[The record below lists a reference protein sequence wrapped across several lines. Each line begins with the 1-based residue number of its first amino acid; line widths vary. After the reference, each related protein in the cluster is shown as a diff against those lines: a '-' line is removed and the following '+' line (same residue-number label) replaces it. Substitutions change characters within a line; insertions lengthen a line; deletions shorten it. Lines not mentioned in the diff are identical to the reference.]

1 MQPVAASRL
10 LHAPVLLCDCSLTPT
25 SGKALAELPAT
36 EALMERLASRS
47 SACPARAASVVR
59 KAGMPGR
66 LPSRPATGSGGVPPL
81 PRAERATADQ
91 QVLFLPAAERAAH
104 LSRGALKV
112 RQRVPLRCIRHG
124 GRRQARL
131 CLLLRRQCRCPRRH
145 PVERCSWSWR
155 LPCQPQRKKKTG
167 FSKHVL

>member
-81 PRAERATADQ
+81 PSGPPPTSRSYFCLRQSVRHT
-91 QVLFLPAAERAAH
+91 FRAAR
-104 LSRGALKV
+104 SRYDSES
-112 RQRVPLRCIRHG
+112 RCAASDTEAD
-124 GRRQARL
+124 ARL
-131 CLLLRRQCRCPRRH
+131 ASAFFFAASAAAHAAIQLKDVRGLA
-145 PVERCSWSWR
+145 V
-155 LPCQPQRKKKTG
+155 
-167 FSKHVL
+167 VN